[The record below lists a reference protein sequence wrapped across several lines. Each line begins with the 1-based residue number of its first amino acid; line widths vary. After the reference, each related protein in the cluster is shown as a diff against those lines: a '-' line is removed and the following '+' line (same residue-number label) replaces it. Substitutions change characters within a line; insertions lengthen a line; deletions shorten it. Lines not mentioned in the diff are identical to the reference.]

1 MLVWPTVKLILL
13 VNFLPLSKI
22 ETNKER
28 NWNMELFV
36 VDHGDSFDRFPVGV
50 ARSLDE
56 ARRLAVAYMEFPW
69 YSSSQYSWFGV
80 CACTLG
86 AAGVGE
92 LQVLD
97 LDEVE

>member
-1 MLVWPTVKLILL
+1 
-13 VNFLPLSKI
+13 
-22 ETNKER
+22 
-28 NWNMELFV
+28 MELFV
-36 VDHGDSFDRFPVGV
+36 VDHGDSYDRYPVGV

-56 ARRLAVAYMEFPW
+56 ARRLAAAYMEHPE

-80 CACTLG
+80 CTCILG

-97 LDEVE
+97 LDD